1 MSASAAKTQKD
12 PAFQEIEISR
22 TLSHDGLGHTLMAQ
36 TWKSPET
43 IPYLQS
49 FYRPKSSSHE
59 AEVRRFYAFGN
70 GLNSHPHILHGG
82 VLSTLLD
89 STMSNTSG
97 LILRDA
103 GFADSSVVTVRDHP
117 MTCRP
122 RVDHLP

>member
-1 MSASAAKTQKD
+1 MSLLAQTQED
-12 PAFQEIEISR
+12 PDFQEIEISR

-49 FYRPKSSSHE
+49 FYRPQSSSGD

-82 VLSTLLD
+82 VLSTVLD

-103 GFADSSVVTVRDHP
+103 GYENASVVTVRRNLVCAD
-117 MTCRP
+117 TRAVRC
-122 RVDHLP
+122 

>member
-1 MSASAAKTQKD
+1 MSLLAQTQEDKD
-12 PAFQEIEISR
+12 FQEIEISR
-22 TLSHDGLGHTLMAQ
+22 TLTHDGLGHTLMAQ
-36 TWKSPET
+36 TWKSAET

-49 FYRPKSSSHE
+49 FYRRKSATGE
-59 AEVRRFYAFGN
+59 AELRRFYSFGN

-103 GFADSSVVTVRDHP
+103 GFADASVVTV
-117 MTCRP
+117 
-122 RVDHLP
+122 

>member
-1 MSASAAKTQKD
+1 MALLAQTEDD
-12 PAFQEIEISR
+12 PNFQEIEISR
-22 TLSHDGLGHTLMAQ
+22 TLSHNGLGHTLMAQ
-36 TWKSPET
+36 TWKSAET

-49 FYRPKSSSHE
+49 FYRKRGPTHE

-82 VLSTLLD
+82 VLSTVLD

-103 GFADSSVVTVRDHP
+103 GYADASVVTVNRLH
-117 MTCRP
+117 C
-122 RVDHLP
+122 H